1 MKHYR
6 LLGILLMLENHGV
19 LTAKNM
25 ADHFEVSTRTIYRD
39 LDCLS
44 EAGYSVITESGK
56 GGGISLGHNKRLRV
70 NAMDE
75 IELARLIDKLSLY
88 DAKDPI
94 DHNLML
100 KIRGQL
106 PTDSQTAFDK
116 LMTSYLVDSKTWS
129 GAQQPD
135 NKTLTLIQRGI
146 INNQKLQFG
155 YTSANHKNSQR
166 VVWPQGIVKKAG
178 MDYLVGF
185 CELRSEMRTFKL
197 VHIQNMVLMDAYFTQ
212 KEHFDLRQYWDKSMT
227 SLRETRYNTALNLDG
242 SLLKYPVTL
251 ASESNLETLLSGI
264 NVTPLQ
270 AGGYLCDLISEDFA
284 VNQLFRMA
292 DKVKIIAPVAL
303 RNRLIERAKGIIA
316 QQSAID

>member
-6 LLGILLMLENHGV
+6 LLGILLMLENHGM
-19 LTAKNM
+19 LTAKYM

-75 IELARLIDKLSLY
+75 QELARLIDKLSLY

-116 LMTSYLVDSKTWS
+116 LITSYLVDSRTWS

-135 NKTLTLIQRGI
+135 NQTVTLIQRGI
-146 INNQKLQFG
+146 INNQKLAFA
-155 YTSANHKNSQR
+155 YTSANHKSSQR

-178 MDYLVGF
+178 SDYLVAF
-185 CELRSEMRTFKL
+185 CELRSEMRTFK
-197 VHIQNMVLMDAYFTQ
+197 VAQIHNIQLIDEFFTQ
-212 KEHFDLRQYWDKSMT
+212 RESFDLRQYWDNSMT
-227 SLRETRYNTALNLDG
+227 SLRETRYSNDLKPEEG
-242 SLLKYPVTL
+242 HFKYPVHL
-251 ASESNLETLLSGI
+251 VSESNLQTFLSGL
-264 NVTPLQ
+264 NVTSLND
-270 AGGYLCDLISEDFA
+270 GSFLCDFISEDFA

-292 DKVKIIAPVAL
+292 DKVKILSPVDL
-303 RNRLIERAKGIIA
+303 RSRLIERAKGIIA
-316 QQSAID
+316 LQATIQ